1 MKEVSAEQIDSTE
14 SGWPIEQLKGAVRS
28 FIEDFSIEA
37 TPHALSELDSYPQFL
52 APGTTVYAAHP
63 PKSSLDDVV
72 DLAVRLQG
80 MGYRTVPHLAVR
92 RIESEAQLGRALTRL
107 QKAGID

>member
-1 MKEVSAEQIDSTE
+1 MKEVRAEQIDSTAATW
-14 SGWPIEQLKGAVRS
+14 SSEQLKGAVRS

-37 TPHALSELDSYPQFL
+37 TPHALSELASYPQFL

-63 PKSSLDDVV
+63 PKASLDDVV

-80 MGYRTVPHLAVR
+80 MVIERSLTWRCAASRARPSSLAR
-92 RIESEAQLGRALTRL
+92 
-107 QKAGID
+107 